1 MDALIKGILTLML
14 FLSVYRVHADV
25 AMVVP
30 VPNAQTQ
37 SLATELEAALQLR
50 HQDEEVDVI
59 SPPVNPDV
67 LQRYS
72 LIVTVGASVLTEI
85 QKHKALLQRTPVVA
99 TYISEQDYHNHRE
112 LLSTGVYVEPPLHRQ
127 IALAQLLFGD
137 DAPLGILVPESDA
150 HVVDDTDV
158 SLYPV
163 KSNDNLNQTL
173 VRLLTENRALIG
185 VYDTELYS
193 SENIKSILITS
204 YRHNRPMIG
213 PSLAYLRAGAL
224 ATTYSNTDDV
234 IRRLIEIIEQGL
246 YTSQSYPP
254 PDFNPYFRVGLNEQ
268 VGRSLNM
275 LMPDADELG
284 RELLLRE
291 TQQ

>member
-25 AMVVP
+25 ALLVP

-59 SPPVNPDV
+59 SPPANPDV

-158 SLYPV
+158 SVYPV

-234 IRRLIEIIEQGL
+234 IRRLIEVIEQGL

-254 PDFNPYFRVGLNEQ
+254 PSFNPYFRVGLNEQ

>member
-25 AMVVP
+25 AMLVP

-50 HQDEEVDVI
+50 HQDEGVDVI
-59 SPPVNPDV
+59 SPPANPDV

-137 DAPLGILVPESDA
+137 DAPLGILVPEFDA
-150 HVVDDTDV
+150 RVVDDTDV
-158 SLYPV
+158 SVYPV

-234 IRRLIEIIEQGL
+234 IRRLIEVIEQGL

-291 TQQ
+291 SQQ